1 MTNASA
7 SAPAALLLFGR
18 YRVQEAL
25 GDNRLATVYSTIDER
40 LQRKVLLHLLRKDL
54 VGQEHFHARF
64 VDEANT
70 SAQRSHPTL
79 LEVFD
84 SGEVNGRPFMVTE
97 YVSGRPL
104 RDLGALTLEQALLY
118 TRQVAGAVAVCQAL
132 QSPQF
137 PIGLPHPPISS
148 SNVLVVDEGQVK
160 LVANW
165 TLPLAAVPL
174 DLAHYRAPE
183 RAAGQPP
190 SRATAVYA
198 LGLLL
203 YELIAGKRLI
213 SGDDARS
220 VAQAHLTASIPS
232 LLEIRPLAYIPA
244 LERLLVRST
253 ARDPSQRSPDAAVFG
268 DALDMLWRDLG
279 ATTQRLAVAPVRPL
293 WRPPEPRQLVPVAVS
308 HPQSVV
314 VVPPDADALHPVDRT
329 ALRRQN
335 LVRGIA
341 GWFIML
347 ILVLAV
353 AFGSYAG
360 ASFIIDQLF
369 SITLP
374 QPSLPNVAS
383 FLPEWFPGGGGGGEV
398 FVVNSNVGLYIRNEP
413 SLSEASIIT
422 VVPNGA
428 PVIKVGGPV
437 TADNVE
443 WLQVRADVNGE
454 RVVGWMSR
462 KFLQAGS

>member
-1 MTNASA
+1 MTNPSA
-7 SAPAALLLFGR
+7 SAPAAPLLFGR
-18 YRVQEAL
+18 YRVHEAL
-25 GDNRLATVYSTIDER
+25 GDNRLATVYSTLDER

-54 VGQEHFHARF
+54 VGQEHLHARF

-70 SAQRSHPTL
+70 SAQRSHPAL

-97 YVSGRPL
+97 YVSGRSL

-118 TRQVAGAVAVCQAL
+118 TRQVAGAVAACQAL

-148 SNVLVVDEGQVK
+148 SNILVVDEGQVK
-160 LVANW
+160 LIAGW
-165 TLPLAAVPL
+165 SLPLAAVPL

-183 RAAGQPP
+183 RAEGQPP
-190 SRATAVYA
+190 SRAAAVYA

-203 YELIAGKRLI
+203 YELITGKRLI

-220 VAQAHLTASIPS
+220 VAQAHLTTS
-232 LLEIRPLAYIPA
+232 LPPLLQVRPLFYMPA

-253 ARDPSQRSPDAAVFG
+253 ARVPSQRFPDAAAFG
-268 DALDMLWRDLG
+268 DALDTLWRDLG
-279 ATTQRLAVAPVRPL
+279 ATTQRLAVAPVRLPRRL
-293 WRPPEPRQLVPVAVS
+293 PKPRQPMSVAAL
-308 HPQSVV
+308 HPQPVLV
-314 VVPPDADALHPVDRT
+314 DPPDADALQPVDRT
-329 ALRRQN
+329 VLRRQN
-335 LVRGIA
+335 LARGIA

-353 AFGSYAG
+353 ALGSYAG
-360 ASFIIDQLF
+360 ASFIVDQMF

-374 QPSLPNVAS
+374 QPSFPDFAS
-383 FLPEWFPGGGGGGEV
+383 FLPEWVPGGGEV
-398 FVVNSNVGLYIRNEP
+398 LVVNSNVGLYIRNEP
-413 SLSEASIIT
+413 SLSETSIIT
-422 VVPNGA
+422 VVPNGT
-428 PVIKVGGPV
+428 PVTKVGGPV

-443 WLQVRADVNGE
+443 WLQVRAEVDGE
-454 RVVGWMSR
+454 RVVGWVSR
-462 KFLQAGS
+462 RFLQAGS